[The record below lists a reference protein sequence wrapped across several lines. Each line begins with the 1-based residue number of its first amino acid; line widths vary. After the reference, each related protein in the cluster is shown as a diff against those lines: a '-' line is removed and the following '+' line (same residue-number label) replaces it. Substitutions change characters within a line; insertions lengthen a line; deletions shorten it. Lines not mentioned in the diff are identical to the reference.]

1 MMVCPWHMFPSIH
14 VRNMLTSSGC
24 DVLTLSSVSI
34 SAAIIVPSII
44 IAFNLQN
51 IEDYLDKRRETRL
64 ARLALRGA
72 GPGSAGPSGA
82 RQRGT
87 GLGGGEMPL
96 EALDLEADGRRKQK
110 LLDEEQGRESANI
123 SS

>member
-1 MMVCPWHMFPSIH
+1 MFPSIH
-14 VRNMLTSSGC
+14 VRNKLTSSGY
-24 DVLTLSSVSI
+24 DMLTLSSVSI

-51 IEDYLDKRRETRL
+51 IEDYLDKRRE
-64 ARLALRGA
+64 ARVAGLALRGA
-72 GPGSAGPSGA
+72 GPNGA
-82 RQRGT
+82 RQGGA

-96 EALDLEADGRRKQK
+96 ETLEADGRRKQK
-110 LLDEEQGRESANI
+110 LLDEEQGKESANT

>member
-1 MMVCPWHMFPSIH
+1 
-14 VRNMLTSSGC
+14 
-24 DVLTLSSVSI
+24 
-34 SAAIIVPSII
+34 VPSII

-51 IEDYLDKRRETRL
+51 IEDYLDKRRE
-64 ARLALRGA
+64 ARLAGLALRSA
-72 GPGSAGPSGA
+72 GPSGAGPSGA
-82 RQRGT
+82 RQGDA

-96 EALDLEADGRRKQK
+96 EALEADSRRKQK

>member
-1 MMVCPWHMFPSIH
+1 
-14 VRNMLTSSGC
+14 MLTSSGY

-51 IEDYLDKRRETRL
+51 IEDYLDKRKEARL
-64 ARLALRGA
+64 AGLALRGA
-72 GPGSAGPSGA
+72 GPSGAGPSGA
-82 RQRGT
+82 RHGGA

-96 EALDLEADGRRKQK
+96 EALEADGKRKQK
-110 LLDEEQGRESANI
+110 LLDEEQGRESANTP
-123 SS
+123 S

>member
-1 MMVCPWHMFPSIH
+1 MFPSIH
-14 VRNMLTSSGC
+14 VRNMLTSSGH

-51 IEDYLDKRRETRL
+51 IEDYLDKRKE
-64 ARLALRGA
+64 ARLAGLALRGAGPSGA

-82 RQRGT
+82 RHGGA

-96 EALDLEADGRRKQK
+96 EALEADGKRKQK
-110 LLDEEQGRESANI
+110 LLDEEQGRESANTP
-123 SS
+123 S